1 MCEILKYRGKNR
13 RTGEWVTGI
22 PIRHDDEIILLPA
35 FMDETDTLFDLW
47 QGIEYCL
54 TETIGQFTGRK
65 DNGKTELYEGDIV
78 KCEVM
83 KNGRKERSN
92 FVIVWENEI
101 AGFMLL
107 GDKYR
112 LPFPNRFEF
121 QNTMELIGNIYD
133 NENALGMIVKQAY
146 FDRKSMKPCDTCA
159 EGNQADLQSNINR
172 NGRIGERRNRKGKLA
187 QSGR

>member
-1 MCEILKYRGKNR
+1 MEYAKELGK
-13 RTGEWVTGI
+13 EVSVT
-22 PIRHDDEIILLPA
+22 DYL
-35 FMDETDTLFDLW
+35 
-47 QGIEYCL
+47 
-54 TETIGQFTGRK
+54 
-65 DNGKTELYEGDIV
+65 
-78 KCEVM
+78 
-83 KNGRKERSN
+83 
-92 FVIVWENEI
+92 VW
-101 AGFMLL
+101 G
-107 GDKYR
+107 G
-112 LPFPNRFEF
+112 FPNRFEF